1 MSIDRNTANANST
14 TAFNAIQTAADTYWI
29 ANVDSQIAT
38 AITLGQFTITAMADT
53 SVNLNTVF
61 QYYANL
67 GYNVSFPD
75 FANQNGGFLPSIIN
89 QPANLFGSNWNQYWM
104 GLLTLS
110 LVQTPCR
117 ISIAWQ

>member
-1 MSIDRNTANANST
+1 MSIDRNQANADT
-14 TAFNAIQTAADTYWI
+14 TTSFNAIQTAGDTTFI
-29 ANVDSQIAT
+29 ANVDSQIAS
-38 AITLGQFTITAMADT
+38 AITLGQFTVTALADT

-61 QYYANL
+61 QYYVAL

-89 QPANLFGSNWNQYWM
+89 QPANLFGSNWNDYWM
-104 GLLTLS
+104 GLLTLN

-117 ISIAWQ
+117 ISIAWK